1 MERAWICLTLSQ
13 QWTFCSMIHYED
25 WQFPCTEAQWWNTK
39 KHSDTESVDIAELA
53 MSDLEDESDAIFERF
68 S

>member
-1 MERAWICLTLSQ
+1 MKTDSFLARKLNDET
-13 QWTFCSMIHYED
+13 
-25 WQFPCTEAQWWNTK
+25 PK
-39 KHSDTESVDIAELA
+39 KKSDTESVDIAELA

>member
-1 MERAWICLTLSQ
+1 
-13 QWTFCSMIHYED
+13 MIHYED

-53 MSDLEDESDAIFERF
+53 DLEDESDAIFERF